1 MKTLTVA
8 RPYAAI
14 AQKVIKDTDLL
25 NTRLEQ
31 INAITWRVPEDDED
45 IQLDVEDNFDM
56 AGIPEEAYD
65 FEE

>member
-8 RPYAAI
+8 RKYAGI
-14 AQKVIKDTDLL
+14 AQKVINDTDLL
-25 NTRLEQ
+25 SNRLEQ

-45 IQLDVEDNFDM
+45 IELDVEDNFDM

-65 FEE
+65 FE